1 MQSVIEAESVMSWL
15 FNAPKYYLKK
25 KKTMERSIM
34 QIMADYEN
42 QLLAY
47 SFLYDILLS
56 RYLISSY
63 L

>member
-15 FNAPKYYLKK
+15 FNAPKYYLK

-47 SFLYDILLS
+47 SFLYDI
-56 RYLISSY
+56 YLAQQV
-63 L
+63 LN

>member
-15 FNAPKYYLKK
+15 LNAPKYYL

-47 SFLYDILLS
+47 SFLYDI
-56 RYLISSY
+56 YLAQQV
-63 L
+63 LN